1 MNQAIRKLSGLLVLP
16 VLLAALLLLP
26 VSAKAEEYACDA
38 AIPVTMQLN
47 GTHSE
52 KFEVTIECA
61 EDADENQPMPAADN
75 QALMLADEEQGCFT
89 IHYTEPGD
97 YFYIV
102 RQTAGST
109 AYMSYDLTVYEIQVQ
124 VTNATA
130 ADGSTTLK
138 AQVVANDVENPEA
151 KAAEVS
157 FLNTFAPPTPTPAP
171 AVDEHPDIAE
181 GIANGTWGGAPTAT
195 PGLLGIPQTSDSL
208 PLTALVVVLVV
219 AAAAIVA
226 LVILRKR
233 SDKKE
238 DGQQ

>member
-61 EDADENQPMPAADN
+61 ENADENQPMPAADN

-130 ADGSTTLK
+130 ADGSGAKAVFKLKSMKGVVKKVTIAGAKKRTVKAGKALKLK
-138 AQVVANDVENPEA
+138 AKVTATKGANKKLKWISSNEEYATVSASGKVKTKKAGNGKTVKITAMATDGSGKKQVV
-151 KAAEVS
+151 K
-157 FLNTFAPPTPTPAP
+157 
-171 AVDEHPDIAE
+171 IK
-181 GIANGTWGGAPTAT
+181 I
-195 PGLLGIPQTSDSL
+195 
-208 PLTALVVVLVV
+208 
-219 AAAAIVA
+219 
-226 LVILRKR
+226 K
-233 SDKKE
+233 
-238 DGQQ
+238 

>member
-138 AQVVANDVENPEA
+138 AQVVANDVENPDA

-157 FLNTFAPPTPTPAP
+157 FLNTFAPPTP

>member
-61 EDADENQPMPAADN
+61 ENADENQPMPAADN

-109 AYMSYDLTVYEIQVQ
+109 AYMSYDITVYAVQVQ
-124 VTNATA
+124 VTNAE
-130 ADGSTTLK
+130 DGSLNYTVT
-138 AQVVANDVENPEA
+138 ANDVENPDA